1 MSNISLLLWP
11 PVILCYTTFD
21 IATHIKR
28 KAGVDNQRNI
38 RLMENIYQNKLKE
51 DA

>member
-1 MSNISLLLWP
+1 MSSISLLLWP
-11 PVILCYTTFD
+11 PIILPFD
-21 IATHIKR
+21 TATHIKR
-28 KAGVDNQRNI
+28 EAGVDNQRNI